1 MKKLILLAALAALA
15 AALPPPSPAQSNAP
29 YAEGPVWEM
38 TLVRTKHGMADT
50 YLKSIAKTFKAV
62 MEEAKKQGVIMDYK
76 VLYGLA
82 ASPSDFDVLLMTQT
96 PNMAYRDRARE
107 LLDPIVRKIEG
118 DTKTQH
124 ARSAARLD
132 LREVLGYKLMREITL
147 AGGDE

>member
-1 MKKLILLAALAALA
+1 MKTLILLAALAAAFPLF
-15 AALPPPSPAQSNAP
+15 SPAQSSAP
-29 YAEGPVWEM
+29 YTEGPVWEM

-82 ASPSDFDVLLMTQT
+82 ASPADFDVLLMTQT

-124 ARSAARLD
+124 ARSATRLD
-132 LREVLGYKLMREITL
+132 MREVLGYKLMREITL
-147 AGGDE
+147 TGGDE